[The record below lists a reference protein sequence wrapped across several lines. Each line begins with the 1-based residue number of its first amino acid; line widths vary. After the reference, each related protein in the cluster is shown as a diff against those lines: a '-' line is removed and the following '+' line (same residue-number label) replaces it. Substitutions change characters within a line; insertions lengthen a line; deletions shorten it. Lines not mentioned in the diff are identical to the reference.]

1 MDPGKP
7 ALDAIRAAFGP
18 SVLTTSGSLDRA
30 ALRRLIFADPAKRK
44 ILDGLLHPLIR
55 ARTLERLALV
65 TRPYAIVA
73 VPLLVET
80 DFGSLVD
87 RIAVVDCPDAM
98 QLERLMRRDG
108 VPRIEAAA
116 AIAAQT
122 DRATRLRA
130 AHDVIDNS
138 GDLEVT
144 RRQVAQL
151 HQRYVELAGRKT
163 SGRPQTRMKFAERRS
178 VAQNSEMNSA
188 AELPALAPEHGLITF
203 EQPLTERMRTF
214 LRIEFL
220 YEQTVFHADEPTDF
234 GARAAVTGLLE
245 IVTIL
250 GRGDVRTDVIKELE
264 RHAGL
269 LGRYRSQPGV
279 DPSRLTGLID
289 NIEALR
295 TQLADAGPQLI
306 NPLKECEFLSTIR
319 HRSAIP
325 GGTCMFDLPDYGFWL
340 HLPGAERRRQLEV
353 WIQKLKP
360 LCDAVAEVLWLT
372 REATEAGGE
381 RRGRRASI
389 STASTAA
396 SR

>member
-1 MDPGKP
+1 
-7 ALDAIRAAFGP
+7 
-18 SVLTTSGSLDRA
+18 
-30 ALRRLIFADPAKRK
+30 
-44 ILDGLLHPLIR
+44 
-55 ARTLERLALV
+55 
-65 TRPYAIVA
+65 
-73 VPLLVET
+73 
-80 DFGSLVD
+80 
-87 RIAVVDCPDAM
+87 
-98 QLERLMRRDG
+98 
-108 VPRIEAAA
+108 
-116 AIAAQT
+116 
-122 DRATRLRA
+122 
-130 AHDVIDNS
+130 
-138 GDLEVT
+138 
-144 RRQVAQL
+144 
-151 HQRYVELAGRKT
+151 
-163 SGRPQTRMKFAERRS
+163 MKFAVRGS

-188 AELPALAPEHGLITF
+188 AELPALAPEHGSITF

-234 GARAAVTGLLE
+234 SARAAVTGLLE

-279 DPSRLTGLID
+279 DPSRLTGLIG

-295 TQLADAGPQLI
+295 TRLADAGPQLI

-325 GGTCMFDLPDYGFWL
+325 GGTCMFDLPDYGLWL
-340 HLPGAERRRQLEV
+340 HLPGVERRRQLEV

-372 REATEAGGE
+372 REATEAAENVATGGFYQHNFDRSEQMNLVRVLLPASAGLYPEISAGQHRFTVRFLRWRGVDE
-381 RRGRRASI
+381 RPLQVNHDVRFQLALC
-389 STASTAA
+389 
-396 SR
+396 

>member
-1 MDPGKP
+1 
-7 ALDAIRAAFGP
+7 
-18 SVLTTSGSLDRA
+18 
-30 ALRRLIFADPAKRK
+30 
-44 ILDGLLHPLIR
+44 
-55 ARTLERLALV
+55 
-65 TRPYAIVA
+65 
-73 VPLLVET
+73 
-80 DFGSLVD
+80 
-87 RIAVVDCPDAM
+87 
-98 QLERLMRRDG
+98 
-108 VPRIEAAA
+108 
-116 AIAAQT
+116 
-122 DRATRLRA
+122 
-130 AHDVIDNS
+130 
-138 GDLEVT
+138 
-144 RRQVAQL
+144 
-151 HQRYVELAGRKT
+151 
-163 SGRPQTRMKFAERRS
+163 MKFAERRS
-178 VAQNSEMNSA
+178 VAQNRGMNSA
-188 AELPALAPEHGLITF
+188 AELPALVPEHGLITF

-289 NIEALR
+289 NIDVLR
-295 TQLADAGPQLI
+295 SKLADAGPQLI

-372 REATEAGGE
+372 REATEPAENVAGGGFYQHSFDRSEQMNLVRVLLSSNAGIYPEISAGQHRFTVRFLRWRGVDE
-381 RRGRRASI
+381 RPLQVSQDVRFQLALC
-389 STASTAA
+389 
-396 SR
+396 